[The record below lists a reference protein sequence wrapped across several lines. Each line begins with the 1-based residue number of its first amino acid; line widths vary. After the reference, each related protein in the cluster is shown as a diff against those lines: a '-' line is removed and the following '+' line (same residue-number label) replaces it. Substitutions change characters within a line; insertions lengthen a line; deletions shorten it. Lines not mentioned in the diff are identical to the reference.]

1 MGVGVSL
8 RDVHFC
14 GRPDLHC
21 QCLLG
26 GLSVG
31 VCFEVEWMGIVVQ
44 SWVIRGSLGAGFG
57 ALANVAVLKHNGR
70 G

>member
-1 MGVGVSL
+1 MFTFAGDLISTV
-8 RDVHFC
+8 DVC
-14 GRPDLHC
+14 W
-21 QCLLG
+21 G

-44 SWVIRGSLGAGFG
+44 SWVIRGSLGVGFG
-57 ALANVAVLKHNGR
+57 ALANVAVLQHNGM

>member
-1 MGVGVSL
+1 MFTFAGDLISTV
-8 RDVHFC
+8 DVC
-14 GRPDLHC
+14 W
-21 QCLLG
+21 G
-26 GLSVG
+26 GLIVG

-57 ALANVAVLKHNGR
+57 ALANVAVLQHNGM